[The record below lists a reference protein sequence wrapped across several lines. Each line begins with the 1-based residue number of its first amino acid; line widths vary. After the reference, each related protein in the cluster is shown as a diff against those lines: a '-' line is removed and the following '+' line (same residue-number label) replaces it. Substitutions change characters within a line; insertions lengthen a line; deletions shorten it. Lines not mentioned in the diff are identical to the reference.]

1 MIRSDGRKMILMN
14 GSGDMT
20 LSEIFRLTNLI
31 NDTTLITIRKDTSL
45 FGSVMKRGK
54 WFEDHMLD
62 YAIGHGSRPVIEIR
76 YSRRKNTLDVWIG
89 GDDEKE

>member
-1 MIRSDGRKMILMN
+1 
-14 GSGDMT
+14 MT
-20 LSEIFRLTNLI
+20 LSEVFRLTNLI
-31 NDTTLITIRKDTSL
+31 NEKTIITIRKGASL

>member
-1 MIRSDGRKMILMN
+1 
-14 GSGDMT
+14 MT
-20 LSEIFRLTNLI
+20 LSEVFRLTNLI
-31 NDTTLITIRKDTSL
+31 NEKTIITIRKDTSL

-76 YSRRKNTLDVWIG
+76 YSRKKNTLDVWIG